1 MHGTSGSLHGHFHSL
16 CIRRAGWRY
25 ICNMGGCVAQPRNF
39 FSFHRKN
46 HMGIH
51 VPDTYTDYRWQL
63 VFGVSPVRDWF
74 GVTMFLSRNLS
85 SPLLLMP
92 GEEYQ
97 AGRKK

>member
-51 VPDTYTDYRWQL
+51 VPDTYTDGLSVATGVRSQPGARL
-63 VFGVSPVRDWF
+63 VRSHYVPVQEFVVATTIDAWRRVPSW
-74 GVTMFLSRNLS
+74 
-85 SPLLLMP
+85 
-92 GEEYQ
+92 
-97 AGRKK
+97 